1 MDVFTGQ
8 INSDV
13 LNLFRDNNILL
24 TNVSPKMTKFYQ
36 PLDLTVNGFSKQF
49 MAQNFNDWYTG
60 QVSARLDKGVN
71 IDEIDINL
79 LLSLMKPLHTEWLVD
94 FYNNTTSG
102 TEKKVIDSGWTSS
115 SIKDAVAL
123 GLDSLPSI
131 GPFSDIA
138 PLIEIPNGSP
148 PIPNQA
154 VYDVS
159 SEVKS
164 VAYSRDA
171 ESSNEEEVWG
181 PADDQNIFNVLDEFD
196 DEQ

>member
-8 INSDV
+8 MNSDV

-24 TNVSPKMTKFYQ
+24 TNVSPNMTKFYQ

-94 FYNNTTSG
+94 FTTIRHLAQR
-102 TEKKVIDSGWTSS
+102 KKLLIVD
-115 SIKDAVAL
+115 
-123 GLDSLPSI
+123 
-131 GPFSDIA
+131 GPR
-138 PLIEIPNGSP
+138 
-148 PIPNQA
+148 Q
-154 VYDVS
+154 
-159 SEVKS
+159 
-164 VAYSRDA
+164 
-171 ESSNEEEVWG
+171 
-181 PADDQNIFNVLDEFD
+181 VLKMLLLWV
-196 DEQ
+196 